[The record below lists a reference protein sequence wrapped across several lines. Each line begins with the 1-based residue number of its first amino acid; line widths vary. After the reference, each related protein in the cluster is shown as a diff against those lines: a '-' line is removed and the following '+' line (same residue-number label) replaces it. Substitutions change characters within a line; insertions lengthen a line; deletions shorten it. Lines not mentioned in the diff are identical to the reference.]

1 MASIKISLVCPDA
14 LTFYGEAD
22 QADLPGIEGDMGV
35 LAGHAPIVTMLRPG
49 VVSVFVNGHHERFVV
64 MGGTAEFSNSELTIL
79 ADAAEPIA
87 EFDVAAL
94 KAEIEERERSLP
106 VVSVGQ
112 ELDQALALLD
122 HYKSLHQ
129 NLTVTTA
136 M

>member
-22 QADLPGIEGDMGV
+22 QVDLPGLEGDMGV
-35 LAGHAPIVTMLRPG
+35 LAGHAPIVTVLRPG
-49 VVSVFVNGHHERFVV
+49 LVSVFVNGHSEKFVV
-64 MGGTAEFSNSELTIL
+64 MGGIAEFSNAELTIL
-79 ADAAEPIA
+79 ADAAKPIA
-87 EFDVAAL
+87 EFDVVAL

-106 VVSVGQ
+106 VMSIGQ
-112 ELDQALALLD
+112 ELDQALASLD

-129 NLTVTTA
+129 YLTVTTA